1 MWPVKIILPPNKS
14 RLIYFGTLAEQI
26 ACLNAL
32 NLANGSSDFYSFY
45 RLDYVLGKGQFGK
58 VKLAHH
64 ISSGLKTAVKLIK
77 KREMKPIEVY
87 QQRKEIE
94 VLKMSQHPN
103 IVKLVDIFESVDH
116 YYIVLEYMDGKD
128 MFDYLKLRHFK
139 ISESRARELI
149 F

>member
-1 MWPVKIILPPNKS
+1 
-14 RLIYFGTLAEQI
+14 
-26 ACLNAL
+26 
-32 NLANGSSDFYSFY
+32 
-45 RLDYVLGKGQFGK
+45 
-58 VKLAHH
+58 
-64 ISSGLKTAVKLIK
+64 
-77 KREMKPIEVY
+77 
-87 QQRKEIE
+87 
-94 VLKMSQHPN
+94 MSQHPN